1 MRKSLL
7 AEFFLLALT
16 SAAFAPAS
24 ALAADATAAPAAAE
38 KQEFERV
45 DFGLLAAFNYVPPG
59 YETMVPGA
67 PPPAANAKPQDQIP
81 DFVRALDAKK
91 VAVTGFML
99 PTKFKDGKV
108 TEFLLMKDQSGC
120 CFGAMP
126 RINEWIIVKMG
137 NGGIPPLMDVPLT
150 LIGQLKVGEVFEEGY
165 LSGIYQLNGERMLD
179 VKS

>member
-1 MRKSLL
+1 MIQR
-7 AEFFLLALT
+7 
-16 SAAFAPAS
+16 FAPRRLFAVAA
-24 ALAADATAAPAAAE
+24 ALVAAAVFAPPAAADE
-38 KQEFERV
+38 AKSEFERV
-45 DFGLLAAFNYVPPG
+45 DFGMLAAFNYVPPG

-67 PPPAANAKPQDQIP
+67 PPPAADASAKPKDQIP
-81 DFVRALDAKK
+81 DFVRKLDAKK

-150 LIGQLKVGEVFEEGY
+150 LVGQLKVSEVFEEGY
-165 LSGIYQLNGERMLD
+165 LSGIYQLNGERMLET
-179 VKS
+179 KG